1 MKKCNNCGYLG
12 LEDDA
17 IKCKCGAVKINE
29 TISTPF
35 YIIMLIIGMITLVEI
50 AFIALGYLTFEPY
63 FIVTSSINYDY
74 LIYSFMFIFI
84 LQCGI
89 YVLFSK
95 LTSKKES
102 CETTLKST
110 TFSNVEIKRY
120 VNKNKSNTGTC
131 TTSTMQNNSNSDD
144 NMLTGIV
151 IGTVAANL
159 LSDNHSHNDSN
170 YSDDSNYSNN
180 ISDGGF

>member
-17 IKCKCGAVKINE
+17 VKCKCGAVKIND
-29 TISTPF
+29 TVTKTPF
-35 YIIMLIIGMITLVEI
+35 YAIMLLIL
-50 AFIALGYLTFEPY
+50 LLTFVVMGILI
-63 FIVTSSINYDY
+63 IVYPPFNNALISNDCNS
-74 LIYSFMFIFI
+74 LIYSFIFLFI

-89 YVLFSK
+89 YALFSK

-110 TFSNVEIKRY
+110 TFSNVEIKSY
-120 VNKNKSNTGTC
+120 VNKNKSNASTC
-131 TTSTMQNNSNSDD
+131 TTSTTQNNSYSDD

-151 IGTVAANL
+151 IGAVAANL

-170 YSDDSNYSNN
+170 CSNDSFSE
-180 ISDGGF
+180 GGF